1 MKKII
6 ISAVLGTVFLIGCPD
21 VTENLQE
28 YAKSHPL
35 SLNVS
40 VSAEADYIDEVTG
53 IHWYAAPP
61 SLKWV
66 SEGSNQKRAAETGD
80 TAVDVKVTVEVNGA
94 EPVEIKGAYQLPE
107 ETGVYTVLFTATD
120 LFGRTVY
127 DQVEVGVDV
136 DSPVIGFVNTDDT
149 VNKDEIAD
157 FVDSVPDNAMSDNG
171 SGLNLSSRR
180 GYWESE
186 DAVNAAG
193 GDVINRIFE
202 VTDNVGH
209 KTTFIHPVTVFDM
222 SNLTDIGGQSFI
234 LVKELNFAELTESD
248 LITFSGG
255 LSWAS
260 KTDSGLSISC
270 ENGKKHADSKII
282 IDTAALPNSYNAA
295 TVTWTKS
302 NGYTPNFY
310 IGDNNYG
317 FVFCKSLRN
326 PNCYFMK
333 GNWEAASGTGV
344 NVLLQDNQSV
354 TVGFWEKPDG
364 KGASFHKSGDG
375 TWTLN
380 SFDSFDRGGK
390 SFVGNTLS
398 IGIHSD
404 GTSGSVVIEK
414 ITFYLSYTAT
424 AE

>member
-1 MKKII
+1 MKRI
-6 ISAVLGTVFLIGCPD
+6 ISAIIGTVFLIGCPD

-28 YAKSHPL
+28 YATSHPL

-40 VSAEADYIDEVTG
+40 VSAKADYIDETTG

-61 SLKWV
+61 ALKWT
-66 SEGSNQKRAAETGD
+66 SEGADQT
-80 TAVDVKVTVEVNGA
+80 VTVEVNGA
-94 EPVEIKGAYQLPE
+94 DPIEIKESYQLPE
-107 ETGVYTVLFTATD
+107 ETGVYTLLFTATD

-127 DQVEVGVDV
+127 EQVEVGVDV
-136 DSPVIGFVNTDDT
+136 DPPVIGFVNTDDT
-149 VNKDEIAD
+149 VNKDEIAA
-157 FVDSVPDNAMSDNG
+157 FTDSVPDNAMGDNG

-202 VTDNVGH
+202 VADNVGH
-209 KTTFIHPVTVFDM
+209 KSTFTHPVTVFDL
-222 SNLTDIGGQSFI
+222 SNLTEIGGQSFI
-234 LVKELNFAELTESD
+234 LVKEFNFAELTQSD
-248 LITFSGG
+248 LITLTGA
-255 LSWAS
+255 LSWDS

-270 ENGKKHADSKII
+270 ENGQNHTNSKII

-333 GNWEAASGTGV
+333 GSWNAVSGASV
-344 NVLLQDNQSV
+344 NVPLQDDQSV

-364 KGASFHKSGDG
+364 KGAAFYKSGSG
-375 TWTLN
+375 TWSMN
-380 SFDSFDRGGK
+380 SFDSFDRGGS
-390 SFVGNTLS
+390 SFVGNTLTF
-398 IGIHSD
+398 GIHSD
-404 GTSGSVVIEK
+404 GNSGSVVIEK
-414 ITFYLSYTAT
+414 ITFYLSYTAA